1 VPHYPKVVAN
11 VPKRETLKSP
21 YLGQIRSETYLPW
34 VIFVTL
40 ITERGSGCFFSIEKR
55 KTGHPAV
62 AGNYRGVIVG
72 ELAVDGEVKK
82 PYQAPQLKEY
92 GDLGSLTLGNVG
104 TKMDNTG
111 MGVFATKA

>member
-1 VPHYPKVVAN
+1 VFFLDYWGEDWP
-11 VPKRETLKSP
+11 
-21 YLGQIRSETYLPW
+21 
-34 VIFVTL
+34 
-40 ITERGSGCFFSIEKR
+40 SGCR
-55 KTGHPAV
+55 GY
-62 AGNYRGVIVG
+62 YRGVIVG
-72 ELAVDGEVKK
+72 EFAVDGEVKK

>member
-1 VPHYPKVVAN
+1 
-11 VPKRETLKSP
+11 
-21 YLGQIRSETYLPW
+21 
-34 VIFVTL
+34 
-40 ITERGSGCFFSIEKR
+40 
-55 KTGHPAV
+55 
-62 AGNYRGVIVG
+62 VG